1 MKAYLIV
8 TGVIFGLIVALHIA
22 KAVDEGPSTAKN
34 PLFILLTALAGALSI
49 WAWRL
54 LWQSSRSRR

>member
-8 TGVIFGLIVALHIA
+8 TGMIFGLIVPLHIA
-22 KAVDEGPSTAKN
+22 KAIKEGPSTAKD
-34 PLFILLTALAGALSI
+34 PLFILLTVLAAALSF

-54 LWQSSRSRR
+54 LWRASRSRR

>member
-8 TGVIFGLIVALHIA
+8 TGVLFAAIVGLHIA
-22 KAVDEGPSTAKN
+22 KAIAEGPGTAKN
-34 PLFILLTALAGALSI
+34 PLFILLTALAAVLSL

-54 LWQSSRSRR
+54 LWRTSRRR

>member
-8 TGVIFGLIVALHIA
+8 TGVIFAAIVALHIA
-22 KAVDEGPSTAKN
+22 KAVAEGPSTAKN
-34 PLFILLTALAGALSI
+34 PLFILLTALAAAMSL

-54 LWQSSRSRR
+54 LWRTSRTR